1 MRKLRLTLL
10 FITLIFSGLKAQK
23 KEIQAYDKLIAPED
37 LQEDLALLKYNLETI
52 HAGLYEYTSKEK
64 LDQAFA
70 EIEGELTKS
79 MTAMDFNRKLCRL
92 HPLIG
97 NGHTDFEFATSYIQA
112 TQSELPRFP
121 FAVYMDNRELYI
133 TRNYAKN
140 EEIQVRWKLKFVNG
154 EKAIDLFDEF
164 VNLKTRDGYNLTG
177 PETYVGKSFS
187 YYYALFRGTPKE
199 FELVLEDGQGK
210 ERTYTIEALKLETI
224 RTFREERYGKSKPSS
239 IFAQELPGL
248 KLQIEDQIATINIYT
263 FSEDYIKKY
272 GEKSKKWFKQAFE
285 KITAANVEH
294 LIIDMR
300 DNGGGGPSV
309 SVALMSHL
317 LEESFTFYKE
327 LSTITRKIPNPEL
340 YKSNVRLL
348 NLFAPLRVKKQ
359 DNGTYAFKTL
369 GSKPYKPADP
379 IYKGKIYVL
388 INGISFSQTGETAAF
403 LKSETDAIFIGEEVG
418 GNAYQNTSGEMLKL
432 ELPNSKN
439 IAQIPIV
446 LWKMN
451 VKFKNTG
458 HGVKP
463 DHIVRASLDEFLE
476 EKDMVMESVLDLI
489 EEK

>member
-1 MRKLRLTLL
+1 MRKLRVIGLMIALITNLL
-10 FITLIFSGLKAQK
+10 YAQK
-23 KEIQAYDKLIAPED
+23 NNVQPYDKLIASKE
-37 LQEDLALLKYNLETI
+37 LKEDLALLKYNLEAI
-52 HAGLYEYTSKEK
+52 HAGLYEYTPKEK
-64 LDQAFA
+64 LDQAFI
-70 EIEGELTKS
+70 EIEKELTEP
-79 MTAMDFNRKLCRL
+79 MTAMDFNRKLCTL
-92 HPLIG
+92 HSLIG
-97 NGHTDFEFATSYIQA
+97 NGHTNFEFASSYIEA

-140 EEIQVRWKLKFVNG
+140 EAIQVRWKLKSING
-154 EKAIDLFDEF
+154 EKAMALFDEF
-164 VNLKTRDGYNLTG
+164 VSLKTRDGYNLSG

-187 YYYALFRGTPKE
+187 YHYALFRGTPEE
-199 FELVLEDGQGK
+199 FELVLEDEQGK
-210 ERTYTIEALKLETI
+210 ERNYAIEALKLDTI
-224 RTFREERYGKSKPSS
+224 RKYREERYGKPKPSS

-248 KLQIEDQIATINIYT
+248 KLEIQDKIATINIYT
-263 FSEDYIKKY
+263 FSEDYIKKH
-272 GEKSKKWFKQAFE
+272 GEKSKKWFQDAFE
-285 KITAANVEH
+285 KIVAAGVEH

-300 DNGGGGPSV
+300 DNGGGGPAT

-317 LEESFTFYKE
+317 LEEPFTFYKE

-348 NLFAPLRVKKQ
+348 NLIAPLRVKKQ

-369 GSKPYKPADP
+369 GSKPYQPAAP

-388 INGISFSQTGETAAF
+388 VNGVSFSQTGETAAF

-418 GNAYQNTSGEMLKL
+418 GNAYQNTSGEMLQL

-446 LWKMN
+446 LWEMN
-451 VKFKNTG
+451 VKFENTG

-463 DHIVRASLDEFLE
+463 DHLVRASLDEFLE
-476 EKDMVMESVLDLI
+476 EKDVVMEFTLDLI
-489 EEK
+489 GKM